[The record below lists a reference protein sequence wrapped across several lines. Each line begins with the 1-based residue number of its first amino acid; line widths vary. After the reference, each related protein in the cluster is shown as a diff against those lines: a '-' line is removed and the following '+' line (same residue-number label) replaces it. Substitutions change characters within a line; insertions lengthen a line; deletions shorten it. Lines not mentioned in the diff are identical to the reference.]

1 MAEEYED
8 DIDNY
13 LDDDNFEVDDIDDT
27 DISNEETN
35 NIKIMSYNEIVSN
48 ISKKEKKTIPYLS
61 KFEKARIL
69 GTRAQQLAYGAEPK
83 IYTKNLLDI
92 YAIANE
98 ELKQRKIPFII
109 RRTLPNGAYEDW
121 KIEEFEYI

>member
-13 LDDDNFEVDDIDDT
+13 LEDDNFEVDDIEDT

-35 NIKIMSYNEIVSN
+35 FKIMTYNEIITN

-83 IYTKNLLDI
+83 IDTKNLLDI

-109 RRTLPNGAYEDW
+109 RRSLPNGVYEDW
-121 KIEEFEYI
+121 RIEEFEYI